1 MNVSIFNSA
10 HPFFPWLILGNVL
23 LTTFLALLSA
33 AATMVGGSSIQ
44 GELALNNPQTQW
56 VTTFYLLGVNSAVP
70 AANWFGYR
78 FGYRKVY
85 AFGVLIFATGSLLA
99 GLATHFPLM
108 AFSRLVEGIGAGLLF
123 PVGLAMIVRNIPK
136 EKLSLA
142 LNLYIAVGFGGGL
155 GLGLPI
161 CGYFIEFFSWRYV
174 FFGVFFLSLL
184 AAFECWLAHET
195 APPKEDKPKFD
206 LLGYLFFILFIASL
220 LTALSFGALPSTDE
234 GWRSPFI
241 LGCFSLA
248 LLGLVCTFFI
258 ERHAEHPI
266 LPLKL
271 FKDPLFS
278 VSALTLFLLG
288 MALFSS
294 IATTADFMLNAMK
307 YEKYVTGL
315 IGSMYGL
322 SMAFA
327 SVLANFLI
335 KKIPV
340 PVLALTGLALLVVSY
355 FLNNQIS
362 FQSAPPQV
370 LFILFLRGAGVGLS
384 FGPITG
390 MGMHKVPK
398 ELTGEGA
405 TILTF
410 FRQVGGTYGG
420 TIISILTI
428 KRTIFHA
435 ARYSEQ
441 VNTQIPGYYYTWN
454 KLHTKGF
461 SDLSDNALLSAKQA
475 KLAIAQNI
483 EKQAYIQGLNDALF
497 VFGCVT
503 LAIGLLLLVLMIRE
517 GVKAKRGEEKSV

>member
-1 MNVSIFNSA
+1 MKPSIFDSA
-10 HPFFPWLILGNVL
+10 HPFFPWLILSNVL

-78 FGYRKVY
+78 FGYRKIY
-85 AFGVLIFATGSLLA
+85 AIGVLIFAVGSGLA
-99 GLATHFPLM
+99 GTATDFFLM
-108 AFSRLVEGIGAGLLF
+108 AFSRLIEGIGAGLLF
-123 PVGLAMIVRNIPK
+123 PVGLAMIVRNMPK
-136 EKLSLA
+136 EKLTLA

-155 GLGLPI
+155 GLGLPL
-161 CGYFIEFFSWRYV
+161 CGYCIEFLSWRYV

-184 AAFECWLAHET
+184 AVLECWASREK
-195 APPKEDKPKFD
+195 APPRTEKPKFD
-206 LLGYLFFILFIASL
+206 LSGYLFFILFIASL

-241 LGCFSLA
+241 LGCFALA
-248 LLGLVCTFFI
+248 LIGIVSTFLI
-258 ERHAEHPI
+258 ERKAEHPI

-294 IATTADFMLNAMK
+294 IATTADFMLKAMK

-322 SMAFA
+322 SMAVA
-327 SVLANFLI
+327 SIAANFLI
-335 KKIPV
+335 KKVPV
-340 PVLALTGLALLVVSY
+340 PVLALSGLTLLVISY
-355 FLNNQIS
+355 FINNQIT

-370 LFILFLRGAGVGLS
+370 LLILFLRGCGVGLS

-398 ELTGEGA
+398 ELTGEAA
-405 TILTF
+405 TLLTF

-420 TIISILTI
+420 TIIGILTI

-441 VNTQIPGYYYTWN
+441 VNPQIPGYRYTWN
-454 KLHTKGF
+454 KLHTKAF

-483 EKQAYIQGLNDALF
+483 ETQAYIQGLNDALF

-503 LAIGLLLLVLMIRE
+503 LAIGLLLLVLMVREAIR
-517 GVKAKRGEEKSV
+517 AKREEKSLS